1 MLKKMGRMDMSD
13 NKVFGMPAEQGRWV
27 FVLLGFIINICLGS
41 VYAYS
46 VFRKPVQSLLN
57 ASATEAG
64 MPFMIFLAAFAVL
77 MFFGGQLM
85 AKLGPKKLGMI
96 GGVIVGAGWM
106 LASQSSSI
114 NMLTMT
120 YGVIGGGG
128 VGLAYGV
135 PLAVVG
141 RWFPDKR
148 GLALGL
154 TLAGFGGSPFVSA
167 NVAAA
172 LIKSS
177 GPMQT
182 FFIMG
187 LVFLIVMM
195 ICYLPFRY
203 PEEGWKPAGWNPP
216 SAAAAGANDF
226 NMGEMAGTTSFYGLF
241 LCYTIGCLAGL
252 MAIGISAPVAQE
264 IIKIPPAT
272 AAVLVGVF
280 AIFNGL
286 GRPLFGVLTDKLSA
300 RAAAV
305 ISFVI
310 VLVCSLGMLAA
321 GEGSLMLY
329 VLCFVGFWLV
339 LGGWL
344 AIAPTA
350 TTAYFGVKHYARNYG
365 LVFFAYGAGAILG
378 GVISG
383 AAKDTFGSYAI
394 AFYPTAGLAV
404 VGMLIAFTML
414 KTPVKKA

>member
-1 MLKKMGRMDMSD
+1 MS
-13 NKVFGMPAEQGRWV
+13 AEQGRWV

-46 VFRKPVQSLLN
+46 VFRKPVQNLLN

-64 MPFMIFLAAFAVL
+64 MPFMIFLASFAVL

-85 AKLGPKKLGMI
+85 AKLGPKKLGII

-106 LASQSSSI
+106 LASQSSNI
-114 NMLTMT
+114 NMLTIT

-172 LIKSS
+172 LIKSI

-182 FFIMG
+182 LFVMG
-187 LVFLIVMM
+187 LAFLIIMSL
-195 ICYLPFRY
+195 CYLPFRY
-203 PEEGWKPAGWNPP
+203 PEDGWKPEGWNPP
-216 SAAAAGANDF
+216 AAATSGAIDF
-226 NMGEMAGTTSFYGLF
+226 NMGEMAKTTTFYGLF

-264 IIKIPPAT
+264 IIKIPPAK

-286 GRPLFGVLTDKLSA
+286 GRPLFGTLTDKLSA
-300 RAAAV
+300 RTAAV
-305 ISFVI
+305 ISFAI
-310 VLVCSLGMLAA
+310 VLVCSLGMLMA
-321 GEGSLMLY
+321 GEGSFVLY
-329 VLCFVGFWLV
+329 VLCFIGFWLV

-350 TTAYFGVKHYARNYG
+350 TTAFFGVKNYARNYG
-365 LVFFAYGAGAILG
+365 LVYFAYGAGAILG
-378 GVISG
+378 GIISG

-404 VGMLIAFTML
+404 LGMLIAMTML

>member
-1 MLKKMGRMDMSD
+1 MNDSKL
-13 NKVFGMPAEQGRWV
+13 FGMPAEQGRWV

-46 VFRKPVQSLLN
+46 VFRKPVQGLLN
-57 ASATEAG
+57 ATATEAG

-96 GGVIVGAGWM
+96 GGAIVGAGWM
-106 LASQSSSI
+106 IASQSTSI
-114 NMLTMT
+114 NMLTIT

-172 LIKSS
+172 LIKSV

-187 LVFLIVMM
+187 LAFLVIMLF
-195 ICYLPFRY
+195 CYIPFRY
-203 PEEGWKPAGWNPP
+203 PEEGWKPAGWAPP
-216 SAAAAGANDF
+216 AAAAAGSNDF
-226 NMGEMAGTTSFYGLF
+226 NMGEMAKTPAFYGLF

-264 IIKIPPAT
+264 IIKIPSAT

-300 RAAAV
+300 KTAAI
-305 ISFVI
+305 ISFVL
-310 VLVCSLGMLAA
+310 VLVCSLGMLTAK
-321 GEGSLMLY
+321 EGSLILY
-329 VLCFVGFWLV
+329 VACFIGFWLV

-350 TTAYFGVKHYARNYG
+350 TTAYFGVKNYARNYG
-365 LVFFAYGAGAILG
+365 LVFFAYGVGAILG
-378 GVISG
+378 GIISG

-404 VGMLIAFTML
+404 LGMLIAFTML
-414 KTPVKKA
+414 KSPIKQS